1 MMLGTLSLAWGAQLA
16 SLSLLAPADAFSSAH
31 ACGLEPPHAQSTR
44 PLEQKPNP
52 APTGASARPFV
63 MRGEPQADRPAG
75 ILSGK
80 TVYVSAGH
88 GWVRTDFGWRTQRGN
103 TNDIVEDFVSIEAVN
118 EYLIPTLHGMGAYV
132 VPVREPDV
140 GSPRVIVDDVDATL
154 EGSATEGAAAGTGW
168 GTVTL
173 PITSDATRPFDTGDA
188 RSLVTTA
195 EGGGELRYA
204 LSPPEDNTYN
214 VYVSYVQ
221 GPDRAPDAH
230 WVVRHSGGETSFRLD
245 QRRHG
250 STWVLLGR
258 FHFEAGAPVSQ
269 ASVALLDDS
278 ETPGAL
284 VSADAVRIGG
294 GEAVHD
300 RGDGPHPGPLS
311 DQAARYYTQFSGA
324 PDSVFNAGGSDQSDD
339 VSSRSRFTAWE
350 HEDGED
356 AVYVAW
362 HTNAPNPGRGTD
374 TYTYSSSAPNGSLGA
389 FSGVAGSRELQ
400 DALHAQLIEDLRAE
414 VDPEWP
420 DRGRHTAYFGE
431 VNPNNNPE
439 TPAVLIEVGF
449 HSTPTDADFLRAP
462 HTRRV
467 ATRAIAQGIAQY
479 FAQADGVPLVLPPEP
494 PTALWVQNIGEGAL
508 EIGWDAPVQP
518 EHAGDAPSGYLVQ
531 TSPNGYGFDEGVAV
545 DGTSA
550 TLEGYAA
557 GELVFVRVVAFNEGG
572 HSLPSSVVGAGVA
585 PSGNASVLV
594 VDGFDRLDS
603 GLLLDQDNSAWDIGV
618 VDRMQLRKMNDFSY
632 VARHG
637 AAIGAA
643 GYSFDSATDEAI
655 ERGTASMLGYQ
666 AVDWYAGT
674 DSSLSGPF
682 PLEARTAVA
691 SYVGEGGRLLVSGSE
706 LGWALDNLGEADE
719 QAFYREVLRAVYV
732 ADDAQTGEASLD
744 GVLGPLGPLS
754 FEDPSTYTPRF
765 PDVLEPARGAEAAML
780 YADGL
785 DSVAAVSW
793 DDGDARGV
801 TMGFP
806 FETIDDAATRAD
818 VMAAVLGF
826 FDVVEEDGP
835 DTGGT
840 GGVDTDGGVGDSSG
854 DDGGTAL
861 SGDGGGTGDGDTEGR
876 DSDALPGADGADD
889 GCGCRHGGGGGASLV
904 LLLGLLGL
912 RRRE

>member
-1 MMLGTLSLAWGAQLA
+1 MTLGLLSVAWGAQLVALTHSTPEVLA
-16 SLSLLAPADAFSSAH
+16 SEH
-31 ACGLEPPHAQSTR
+31 VCGLEPPHAQSTR
-44 PLEQKPNP
+44 PLVQKPDP
-52 APTGASARPFV
+52 APSHAGERPFV
-63 MRGEPQADRPAG
+63 LRGDPQADRPAG

-103 TNDIVEDFVSIEAVN
+103 TNAIVEDFVSIEAVN
-118 EYLIPTLHGMGAYV
+118 EYLIPMLHGMGAYV
-132 VPVREPDV
+132 VPVRESDV
-140 GSPRVIVDDVDATL
+140 GSPRVIVDDADATL
-154 EGSATEGAAAGTGW
+154 EGSATEGDLAGTGW
-168 GTVTL
+168 GTVTI

-188 RSLVTTA
+188 RSLVTT
-195 EGGGELRYA
+195 EGGGGELRYA

-221 GPDRAPDAH
+221 GPDRAADAH

-258 FHFEAGAPVSQ
+258 FHFEAGAPVDR

-278 ETPGAL
+278 ETPGAV

-300 RGDGPHPGPLS
+300 RGDGPHPGPLA
-311 DQAARYYTQFSGA
+311 DQAARYYTQFAGA
-324 PDSVFNAGGSDQSDD
+324 PDSVFNAGSSDQSDD
-339 VSSRSRFTAWE
+339 VSSRARFTAWE

-374 TYTYSSSAPNGSLGA
+374 TYTYSSSAPNGSLDA

-400 DALHAQLIEDLRAE
+400 DALHAQLIGDLRAE

-420 DRGRHTAYFGE
+420 DRGRHTAFFGE

-449 HSTPTDADFLRAP
+449 HDTPVDADYLRAP
-462 HTRRV
+462 NVRRV

-479 FAQADGVPLVLPPEP
+479 FADADGIPLVLPPEP
-494 PTALWVQNIGEGAL
+494 PDALWMQNVGEGAV
-508 EIGWDAPVQP
+508 EIGWDASVQP
-518 EHAGDAPSGYLVQ
+518 EHAGDAPTGYLVQ
-531 TSPNGYGFDEGVAV
+531 TSPNGYGFDEGVVV
-545 DGTSA
+545 DGTST

-557 GELVFVRVVAFNEGG
+557 GDLVFARVIAVNDGG
-572 HSLPSSVVGAGVA
+572 HSLPSSVIGAGIA

-643 GYSFDSATDEAI
+643 GFSFDSATDEAI

-682 PLEARTAVA
+682 PLEARTAVE
-691 SYVGEGGRLLVSGSE
+691 SYIGDAGRILVSGSE

-732 ADDAQTGEASLD
+732 ADDAEIGDATLD

-765 PDVLEPARGAEAAML
+765 PDVIEPAQGAEAAML

-785 DSVAAVSW
+785 DSVAGISW
-793 DDGDARGV
+793 DDGNARGV

-806 FETIDDAATRAD
+806 FETIDNAATRAD
-818 VMAAVLGF
+818 VMAAVLAF
-826 FDVVEEDGP
+826 FDVVEEEGP
-835 DTGGT
+835 DPG
-840 GGVDTDGGVGDSSG
+840 DTDGADT
-854 DDGGTAL
+854 DD
-861 SGDGGGTGDGDTEGR
+861 GDGDTGSTTDGVGGTTESSTAGPD
-876 DSDALPGADGADD
+876 DSGSGVLPDADGGGD
-889 GCGCRHGGGGGASLV
+889 GCGCRHGGENGRALM
-904 LLLGLLGL
+904 LLLALLGVRP
-912 RRRE
+912 RRAR